1 MRHQPHRQRG
11 LAVVDQ
17 LALAAVVLVTAT
29 LAFLCGA
36 WVGAVRERGHAQAAQ
51 RAMVA
56 GAKAQATALD
66 GGRRG
71 LQTTLG
77 EALANIDTHLQTEQT
92 HAKTENT
99 AYQRGVRAGTVR
111 VSVPVVPA
119 TCGPTGGAAEH
130 AGPGPE
136 QARAQLE
143 PAAAADLDAIAGD
156 GDGAIRDL
164 NACIDKY
171 AAVKR
176 TMDAWAETLS
186 AAAHAQAR

>member
-1 MRHQPHRQRG
+1 MKHHQHG

-17 LALAAVVLVTAT
+17 VAMAAVVLVAVA
-29 LAFLCGA
+29 LAFAGGTWWGGL
-36 WVGAVRERGHAQAAQ
+36 RERGNTQAAQ
-51 RAMVA
+51 RAAAA
-56 GAKAQATALD
+56 GAKAQATALAA
-66 GGRRG
+66 GRAG

-77 EALANIDTHLQTEQT
+77 ETLASITTQLQTEQT
-92 HAKTENT
+92 HAQAEND
-99 AYQRGVRAGTVR
+99 AYQRGLRAGTVR

-119 TCGPTGGAAEH
+119 TCGPTGGAADH
-130 AGPGPE
+130 AGTGPE

-143 PAAAADLDAIAGD
+143 PAAAADLDAVAGD
-156 GDGAIRDL
+156 GDNAIRDL

-176 TMDAWAETLS
+176 TMDAWTETLK

>member
-1 MRHQPHRQRG
+1 MKHHQHG

-17 LALAAVVLVTAT
+17 VAMAAVVLVAVA
-29 LAFLCGA
+29 LAFAAGA
-36 WVGAVRERGHAQAAQ
+36 FVGAARERGNAQAAQ
-51 RAMVA
+51 RAAAA

-66 GGRRG
+66 AGRSG

-77 EALANIDTHLQTEQT
+77 ETLANIDTHLQTEQH
-92 HAKTENT
+92 HAKNEST

-119 TCGPTGGAAEH
+119 SCGPTGGAAEH
-130 AGPGPE
+130 AGPGPG
-136 QARAQLE
+136 QARAQLDQ
-143 PAAAADLDAIAGD
+143 AAAADLDAIAGD
-156 GDGAIRDL
+156 GDDAIRDL

-176 TMDAWAETLS
+176 TMDAWAATLE
-186 AAAHAQAR
+186 AAGHAQTR